1 MKNNTENSIVYNK
14 LQRQKYYQE
23 NKEKIKKKSNARY
36 KIVKDI
42 LKEKRKIKR
51 ENDRI
56 ENPDKY
62 KIPTKEEIKKK
73 RNDYKVNWARIKRE
87 TMSEEEKQIKLLKKE
102 TMSEEQKQIKRGY
115 ANKHYKKNKDIIRS
129 HSKLRRNNRT
139 EEQKQI
145 IKEKNKLYRI
155 KNKDIIREKKKLKK
169 KNNPLFKMAACLR
182 NRMYHAIIKGSGFK
196 IGLSQELLGCDWQT
210 VKEWLESQFVD
221 GMSWDNHGVDGW
233 HIDHKIPCSFF
244 DMTNE
249 YEQKQCFHYTNL
261 QPLWA
266 KDNIIKA
273 DKIDFSDLF
282 E

>member
-1 MKNNTENSIVYNK
+1 MSQTPEERKKSQRDRARAKRAEIPRVIKPKQTKEEKNLWYREYRK
-14 LQRQKYYQE
+14 K
-23 NKEKIKKKSNARY
+23 NKEKLNARKRKLRELNKD
-36 KIVKDI
+36 KIREYQKTYRENNKEA
-42 LKEKRKIKR
+42 LLEKRR
-51 ENDRI
+51 L
-56 ENPDKY
+56 
-62 KIPTKEEIKKK
+62 
-73 RNDYKVNWARIKRE
+73 W
-87 TMSEEEKQIKLLKKE
+87 
-102 TMSEEQKQIKRGY
+102 
-115 ANKHYKKNKDIIRS
+115 
-129 HSKLRRNNRT
+129 HSKQEQSSNYMLSLR
-139 EEQKQI
+139 
-145 IKEKNKLYRI
+145 
-155 KNKDIIREKKKLKK
+155 LKS
-169 KNNPLFKMAACLR
+169 
-182 NRMYHAIIKGSGFK
+182 RMRQAIIKGSGFK

>member
-1 MKNNTENSIVYNK
+1 MSYSKEEAKIYRDTHKEKAKAYHK
-14 LQRQKYYQE
+14 EYRLA
-23 NKEKIKKKSNARY
+23 NKEKLRQQKQEYRKNNKKELQQKQ
-36 KIVKDI
+36 
-42 LKEKRKIKR
+42 KEK
-51 ENDRI
+51 
-56 ENPDKY
+56 Y
-62 KIPTKEEIKKK
+62 
-73 RNDYKVNWARIKRE
+73 
-87 TMSEEEKQIKLLKKE
+87 
-102 TMSEEQKQIKRGY
+102 
-115 ANKHYKKNKDIIRS
+115 
-129 HSKLRRNNRT
+129 
-139 EEQKQI
+139 
-145 IKEKNKLYRI
+145 I
-155 KNKDIIREKKKLKK
+155 KNKDQICKKIKEYRENNKEEINRKRRIDRENNKEEINRKQREKSKINYEEKKKKRREKYIKNKHKISETRKK
-169 KNNPLFKMAACLR
+169 RHAERIKTDVNYKLSRLLR
-182 NRMYHAIIKGSGFK
+182 SRLVAVIKEGKGFK

-273 DKIDFSDLF
+273 DKVAFQDLF